1 MGGLGDHPAFVQR
14 LFLCV
19 EYHVPRGKEVVT
31 RWWRFG
37 LQGSQNHLVVFL
49 CVPSLSS
56 YLLSWAAP
64 GDPSG
69 DSRCFRRAAARRRL
83 THTLE
88 QLFERHRIVVMII
101 SGRVD
106 QRDDREFV
114 LKPVELLQIGGGLRR
129 LGFLKMPVPKQR
141 PICPPTL

>member
-37 LQGSQNHLVVFL
+37 LQGSQNHLIVFL
-49 CVPSLSS
+49 FFLSLSS

-88 QLFERHRIVVMII
+88 QLFELHRILVIII

-106 QRDDREFV
+106 QRDDRNFV
-114 LKPVELLQIGGGLRR
+114 LTPIHRPPIASR
-129 LGFLKMPVPKQR
+129 LPRVAFL
-141 PICPPTL
+141 